1 MTFIQKNPNKR
12 EKNNI
17 EIVKLVQKGKKKK
30 KKTSTR
36 NKCITFVTILPR
48 DCLWVVKKRT
58 VNPYDSVI
66 YEN

>member
-30 KKTSTR
+30 LVPKI
-36 NKCITFVTILPR
+36 NAQL
-48 DCLWVVKKRT
+48 LL
-58 VNPYDSVI
+58 
-66 YEN
+66 

>member
-30 KKTSTR
+30 KKLVPKI
-36 NKCITFVTILPR
+36 NA
-48 DCLWVVKKRT
+48 
-58 VNPYDSVI
+58 
-66 YEN
+66 